1 MPVLTNNQITMKTS
15 KMYSTKTSKMYLLK
29 QLQQHNIDSCMTE
42 IIGGIETLSELKL
55 TLVDYA
61 NKFYHIRSSQQNNQV
76 QWYLGDRFYYG
87 KTDVNEY
94 ITAIHKIAEITNY
107 DLYSKQGW
115 WFIKSY

>member
-1 MPVLTNNQITMKTS
+1 MKTS

-29 QLQQHNIDSCMTE
+29 QLQQHNIDSYMTE
-42 IIGGIETLSELKL
+42 IIGGIETLGELKL

-76 QWYLGDRFYYG
+76 QWYLGDRFYYT
-87 KTDVNEY
+87 KYDVNEY
-94 ITAIHKIAEITNY
+94 IQAIHKIAEITNY
-107 DLYSKQGW
+107 DLYPQQGF